1 MSDNSTGPVQPSVP
15 ADVIADLHAGV
26 LPDDEARLVRAQ
38 IDADPASR
46 RVLAALDATVDDLRG
61 ARVEP
66 REPPP
71 AVAAAIDATLR
82 SLRDGDVPPQ
92 PTPHP
97 TDDPRVI
104 ALDTARD
111 ARRRRGLLIAAAVAV
126 VVAVASG
133 VIAIS
138 TASRP
143 SSDTVRADP
152 STAAPGPSASPA
164 PTASTVSLL
173 SVVGRTDPAL
183 GSPDDP
189 TSRLRGCLAANGVSQ
204 STGVVGSGSVDV
216 GGQARLVVLLTTG
229 VAGRFDALVVG
240 PECSAGRPETVSRQV
255 IGVTPPTR

>member
-1 MSDNSTGPVQPSVP
+1 MRDDPTGPVQPSVP
-15 ADVIADLHAGV
+15 VDVIADLHAGL

-38 IDADPASR
+38 VEADPASR

-82 SLRDGDVPPQ
+82 SLRDGDLPPGSE
-92 PTPHP
+92 PHP
-97 TDDPRVI
+97 ADDPRVI
-104 ALDTARD
+104 AMDTARD

-152 STAAPGPSASPA
+152 SAGAPGGPSASP
-164 PTASTVSLL
+164 TATVSLL

-189 TSRLRGCLAANGVSQ
+189 GSRLRGCLAANGVPQ
-204 STGVVGSGSVDV
+204 STAVVGSGSVVLD
-216 GGQARLVVLLTTG
+216 GRPRLVVLLTTG
-229 VAGRFDALVVG
+229 VAGRFDALVTG
-240 PECSAGRPETVSRQV
+240 TECSAGRPETISRQV